1 MIKDFGDKITAL
13 NQNLKMRQ
21 DELNKILAK
30 ESEDRLK
37 QSETFSDISKKL
49 NEAKEMNLKLQISN
63 QNLDQLKNSAI

>member
-1 MIKDFGDKITAL
+1 
-13 NQNLKMRQ
+13 MRQ

>member
-1 MIKDFGDKITAL
+1 VIKDLSDKITAL

-21 DELNKILAK
+21 DELNKVFAK

-37 QSETFSDISKKL
+37 NSEAFSDISKKL